1 MSDSGASSL
10 PGLPG
15 TQAGDAQTQATA
27 DDAQT
32 PGTAAAGLGS
42 THGTPAL
49 STPASAAGASQ
60 DEGEG
65 EELFDEEGGRQ
76 VFEHADYRRIGEPH
90 PRAPS
95 RPAASPPPPPA
106 PSGVWGGNDRCQE
119 REKGEEPP
127 LTSPPTPPPPAA
139 A

>member
-76 VFEHADYRRIGEPH
+76 VFEHADYRRIGEPPLAP
-90 PRAPS
+90 PRP
-95 RPAASPPPPPA
+95 PAASPPRPPARPFPAGERPPPRERGKS
-106 PSGVWGGNDRCQE
+106 PS
-119 REKGEEPP
+119 
-127 LTSPPTPPPPAA
+127 SSSSSSSAA
-139 A
+139 T